1 MKKALRKNFYMEIRH
16 SLGRFLSIFFIVAI
30 GCAFFSGIRA
40 SEPDMR
46 YSGDAYFDEKNLMD
60 IQVMSTMGLTE
71 DDLDAIRAVDGVL
84 DAEGSYATDVLCTI
98 RGNQVAV
105 HVMAL
110 QDKMNQVQL
119 EDGRL
124 PEKENE
130 CVIDADYLDGKN
142 LKIGDKITL
151 SSGTS
156 DSLEDTLKTD
166 TFTIVGTVSSPEY
179 IAFHRG
185 STTIGNGS
193 VSAFLCIPEKAF
205 SLDVYTEITVQVE
218 GAKEATA
225 FTKEYEEHVDSVLK
239 KVKAIKA
246 EREQAR
252 YDEITST
259 AQEKVDEAQE
269 ELAQAEQ
276 DLADGKEEAEEELA
290 SAREKLDAA
299 QKELERGRNQ
309 LAASKLELEQSRNLL
324 ISKQK
329 ELDQSKAQVEQGAQ
343 ELSEKQIA
351 LTTLRNQLA
360 QLKEQEESLEDQR
373 QELLAQQTQMQQ
385 KKDELLKAKEE
396 LQQQAE
402 DYQSAYQQIYQPLK
416 QSYEELNTQYELLLQ
431 NYEALKEEYD
441 RKQEAGEEDPELKAQ
456 LEQLEAEKTAMEEKL
471 TELKANLDKMELEA
485 KAAEAEIQKPD
496 KDRSRINADQR
507 RASSS

>member
-1 MKKALRKNFYMEIRH
+1 M
-16 SLGRFLSIFFIVAI
+16 
-30 GCAFFSGIRA
+30 
-40 SEPDMR
+40 
-46 YSGDAYFDEKNLMD
+46 
-60 IQVMSTMGLTE
+60 
-71 DDLDAIRAVDGVL
+71 
-84 DAEGSYATDVLCTI
+84 
-98 RGNQVAV
+98 
-105 HVMAL
+105 
-110 QDKMNQVQL
+110 
-119 EDGRL
+119 
-124 PEKENE
+124 
-130 CVIDADYLDGKN
+130 
-142 LKIGDKITL
+142 
-151 SSGTS
+151 
-156 DSLEDTLKTD
+156 EDTLKTD

-324 ISKQK
+324 ISKQRSWISPK
-329 ELDQSKAQVEQGAQ
+329 HK
-343 ELSEKQIA
+343 LSRA
-351 LTTLRNQLA
+351 HRNLA
-360 QLKEQEESLEDQR
+360 KNRLH
-373 QELLAQQTQMQQ
+373 
-385 KKDELLKAKEE
+385 
-396 LQQQAE
+396 LQH
-402 DYQSAYQQIYQPLK
+402 
-416 QSYEELNTQYELLLQ
+416 
-431 NYEALKEEYD
+431 
-441 RKQEAGEEDPELKAQ
+441 
-456 LEQLEAEKTAMEEKL
+456 
-471 TELKANLDKMELEA
+471 
-485 KAAEAEIQKPD
+485 
-496 KDRSRINADQR
+496 
-507 RASSS
+507 